1 MYTDLKPFANF
12 LYEAAEESAGA
23 IRHLTHLAG
32 EEHFYGK
39 ERTNADLERLEHL
52 HKFARGDNSNVSRV
66 GIKADGSPS
75 FEMGH
80 ATNPVTGQREFGVAY
95 KGASKGYAFT
105 QKDIDEKFGDKPGL
119 HSKMSELLEH
129 GKKIV
134 SPLDGIIQGD
144 FMGSKKDKT
153 IKKEGK
159 QITTK
164 AQLIKYG
171 LPSDSEEGKK
181 LGKAKISIA
190 LHTRLNGDKREY
202 NIDTTKFENAG
213 SDVHIFNNK
222 LNKSNIY
229 YTPEHQAE
237 FKKHFNNAKQ
247 SFAKIRDHDGLVEG
261 HSEHLQTYINKTVRD
276 GSSPSVAGYKKH
288 LSARLQKE
296 VDKVKTATVKQKK
309 QTHHDS
315 MVHEVEEHKDQFHH
329 LFNAHTSLDKAKNV
343 LLDRL
348 EMSGQNQTH
357 TINDKPANPE
367 GFVVGYKDGSVSKVV
382 NRSKEGFSG
391 QNLNK

>member
-1 MYTDLKPFANF
+1 MYIDTKTFINF
-12 LYEAAEESAGA
+12 LYEAADQLAGA

-39 ERTNADLERLEHL
+39 DRANADLDRLEHL
-52 HKFARGDNSNVSRV
+52 HKFAKGEPSEVSRV

-80 ATNPVTGQREFGVAY
+80 SVNPITGQREFGVAY
-95 KGASKGYAFT
+95 KGAAKGYAFS
-105 QKDIDEKFGDKPGL
+105 QKDVDEKFGDKPGL
-119 HSKMSELLEH
+119 HSKISQLLEH
-129 GKKIV
+129 GKKII

-144 FMGSKKDKT
+144 FMGSRKDKT
-153 IKKEGK
+153 IKKENN
-159 QITTK
+159 QVTTK
-164 AQLIKYG
+164 EQLIKYG
-171 LPSDSEEGKK
+171 VPADSEEGKK

-190 LHTRLNGDKREY
+190 LHTRLNSDKREY
-202 NIDTTKFENAG
+202 NIDTSKFENAHP
-213 SDVHIFNNK
+213 DVHVFNNK
-222 LNKSNIY
+222 LKKSNIY

-276 GSSPSVAGYKKH
+276 GSPPSVGGYKKH
-288 LSARLQKE
+288 VSTRLQKE

-315 MVHEVEEHKDQFHH
+315 MIHDVEENKDQFQH
-329 LFNAHTSLDKAKNV
+329 LFNAHKHLDNAKNV

-367 GFVVGYKDGSVSKVV
+367 GFVVGYKNGDVSKVV

>member
-12 LYEAAEESAGA
+12 LYEAAKESAGA

-52 HKFARGDNSNVSRV
+52 HKFAKGDNSNVSRV

-80 ATNPVTGQREFGVAY
+80 TTNPVTGQREFGVAY

-105 QKDIDEKFGDKPGL
+105 QKDVDEKFGDKPGL
-119 HSKMSELLEH
+119 HSKMSELLTH
-129 GKKIV
+129 GKKII

-164 AQLIKYG
+164 EQLIKYG
-171 LPSDSEEGKK
+171 VPSESEEGKK
-181 LGKAKISIA
+181 LGKAKISRA

-202 NIDTTKFENAG
+202 NIDTTKFEHA
-213 SDVHIFNNK
+213 SPDVHIFNNK

-247 SFAKIRDHDGLVEG
+247 SFAKIRDLDGLVEG

-315 MVHEVEEHKDQFHH
+315 MVHEVEEHKDQFQH

-367 GFVVGYKDGSVSKVV
+367 GFVVGYKNGDVSKVV